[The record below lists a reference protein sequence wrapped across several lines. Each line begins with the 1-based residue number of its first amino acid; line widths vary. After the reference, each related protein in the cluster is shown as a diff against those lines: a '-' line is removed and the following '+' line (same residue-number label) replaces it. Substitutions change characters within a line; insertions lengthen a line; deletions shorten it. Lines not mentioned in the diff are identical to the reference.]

1 MPQVNYFILGITCI
15 SLPLTSLWASSQSN
29 TTSSQAAAARNH
41 HFQHNSTNNTRDTG
55 VFSARK
61 FSDSLQWPLSSKTIS
76 RSSGSDKLGVLSS
89 VDSRSD
95 VEGWGKNSPISK
107 HVVGVKDV
115 ERDLEMQELRDK
127 E

>member
-29 TTSSQAAAARNH
+29 TTSSPAAAARNY
-41 HFQHNSTNNTRDTG
+41 HFQHNSTDNTRDTG
-55 VFSARK
+55 AFPARK
-61 FSDSLQWPLSSKTIS
+61 LSDSLQWSTSTKLTS
-76 RSSGSDKLGVLSS
+76 RSSASDRLGVLSS

-95 VEGWGKNSPISK
+95 VEGWGKISPTSR
-107 HVVGVKDV
+107 HTVGVRDV